1 MRVLW
6 MHTRTD
12 SIEREAATH
21 GQPGVLP
28 VSQTREQTR
37 TFYDRISRVYDLLA
51 ERSEAPIRRKGL
63 ELLAALPGETVLE
76 VGFGTGRGLA
86 SLARAVGPEGRVY
99 GIDLS
104 EGMLRRAKSC
114 LEREGLS
121 GRAVLQCGDAACTPY
136 ADATMDAV
144 FMSFTLE
151 LFDTPEIRNVL
162 LECRRIL
169 KPEGRIVVVGMS
181 KGDGEGPLLR
191 IFQWTH
197 RHFPGLM
204 DCRPIYVRRA
214 IEAAG
219 FVVEQATVTRMWI
232 PVEIVLGKNRG
243 GKASA

>member
-1 MRVLW
+1 M
-6 MHTRTD
+6 
-12 SIEREAATH
+12 
-21 GQPGVLP
+21 Q

-51 ERSEAPIRRKGL
+51 ERSEAPIRRLGL
-63 ELLAALPGETVLE
+63 KLFAPVPGETVLE
-76 VGFGTGRGLA
+76 IGFGTGRGLA
-86 SLARAVGPEGRVY
+86 SFARAVGPEGRVY

-104 EGMLRRAKSC
+104 EAMLRRAKSC
-114 LEREGLS
+114 LEREGLA
-121 GRAVLQCGDAACTPY
+121 GRAALQCGDAARTPY

-162 LECRRIL
+162 LECSRIM

-181 KGDGEGPLLR
+181 KDDGEGPLLR

-197 RHFPGLM
+197 RHFPSLM

-219 FVVEQATVTRMWI
+219 FVVKQATVTRMWI
-232 PVEIVLGKNRG
+232 PVEIVLGKNQRG
-243 GKASA
+243 KEPT

>member
-1 MRVLW
+1 
-6 MHTRTD
+6 
-12 SIEREAATH
+12 
-21 GQPGVLP
+21 LP

-37 TFYDRISRVYDLLA
+37 IFYDRISRVYDLLA

-76 VGFGTGRGLA
+76 VGCGTGRCLA

-191 IFQWTH
+191 IFQWAH
-197 RHFPGLM
+197 RHFPGFM

-232 PVEIVLGKNRG
+232 PVEIVLGRNRG
-243 GKASA
+243 GKESA

>member
-1 MRVLW
+1 MEI
-6 MHTRTD
+6 RTD
-12 SIEREAATH
+12 NIGREASTH
-21 GQPGVLP
+21 DQPGVLP
-28 VSQTREQTR
+28 VFQTREQTR

-76 VGFGTGRGLA
+76 VGFGTGRCLA
-86 SLARAVGPEGRVY
+86 SLASAVGPEGRVY

-121 GRAVLQCGDAACTPY
+121 GRAVLQCGDAACMPY

-151 LFDTPEIRNVL
+151 LFDTPEIRTVL

-181 KGDGEGPLLR
+181 KGDGRGPLLR
-191 IFQWTH
+191 TFQWSH
-197 RHFPGLM
+197 RHFPGLIN
-204 DCRPIYVRRA
+204 CRPIYVRRA
-214 IEAAG
+214 IEASG
-219 FVVEQATVTRMWI
+219 FVVEQATITHWWI
-232 PVEIVLGKNRG
+232 PVEIVRGENRG
-243 GKASA
+243 DKEPT

>member
-1 MRVLW
+1 M
-6 MHTRTD
+6 
-12 SIEREAATH
+12 
-21 GQPGVLP
+21 P

-37 TFYDRISRVYDLLA
+37 TLYDRISRVYDLLA

-63 ELLAALPGETVLE
+63 ELLAAHPGETVLE
-76 VGFGTGRGLA
+76 VGFGTGRCLA
-86 SLARAVGPEGRVY
+86 SLVRAVGPGGRVC

-104 EGMLRRAKSC
+104 EGMLRRAQSC

-121 GRAVLQCGDAACTPY
+121 GRAVLQCGDAVCTPY

-181 KGDGEGPLLR
+181 KGDGEDPLLR

-197 RHFPGLM
+197 RHFPGFM

-214 IEAAG
+214 IEASG
-219 FVVEQATVTRMWI
+219 FVVEQATITRWWI
-232 PVEIVLGKNRG
+232 PVEIVLGRNQG
-243 GKASA
+243 GKESA